1 MSTFHFLR
9 PWWLL
14 ALIPLAALIYF
25 WIRRTREH
33 SAWSTAI
40 SLPLLEVLLDNKSV
54 ATAGRLRTALWLGA
68 LLATIGLAGPAWE
81 KLPQPVEQK
90 NDALVIVLDLSLS
103 MFARDVSPSRLD
115 KARQKI
121 VDALRLRQEGSTGL
135 VAYAGD
141 GHAVVP
147 ITDDRHTIENLLS
160 ALSPAMMPV
169 LGSRPA
175 TGLELAQELFRNAG
189 LVEGRI
195 LVLTDG
201 IKNVSEISDFRNAA
215 FPISIIGIGT
225 ENGGAIPIN
234 RPNEAPRFLTDEM
247 GGRVIARLNE
257 SLLIQAAQQSY
268 GRYSLL
274 TIGDADLRTTLGTS
288 LPTEDATIEVEREF
302 DIWADMGFWLCL
314 PLALLMLAS
323 FHRGLFAA
331 LLLTVMVPETSWAQA
346 DAINRS
352 ANQVAEAP
360 AAVGNPLSR
369 LWQSLWL
376 RPDQQAYR
384 ALQGGDPETAARLFE
399 NSQWRGSARYR
410 SGDFGGAV
418 NDFTKDTSQAST
430 YNQGNAL
437 ARLGRYPEAIERYQQ
452 VLNENPEQ
460 QDAAFN
466 KALLERLLEQQDQQ
480 EQAEQEQQEQQQQQ
494 QSEQSQS
501 SDSDPQQEQ
510 GEEEQEQQQS
520 EQQPEESERQSDEE
534 NARRPRLK
542 KIRRNAMKNRK
553 LWSSGCVECRTIP
566 AACCVANSS
575 TKPSSGC
582 VRVITAIGKMSRFG
596 DAGVHQYPI
605 PLKVLDR
612 LADAERPAAA
622 ASRSGRTESCAFG

>member
-1 MSTFHFLR
+1 MLEPSTFEAIGHFHFLR

-14 ALIPLAALIYF
+14 GLLPLALLIYF
-25 WIRRTREH
+25 WIRRTREQT
-33 SAWSTAI
+33 AWSTAI
-40 SLPLLEVLLDNKSV
+40 SQPLLEVLLDNKSV
-54 ATAGRLRTALWLGA
+54 ATAGRLRATLWLGA
-68 LLATIGLAGPAWE
+68 LIATIGLAGPAWE

-103 MFARDVSPSRLD
+103 MFAQDLSPSRLD

-121 VDALRLRQEGSTGL
+121 VDALRFREEGSTGL

-147 ITDDRHTIENLLS
+147 ITDDRHTIENLLN

-201 IKNVSEISDFRNAA
+201 IKDASEISNFRNAA

-225 ENGGAIPIN
+225 ESGGTIPIN
-234 RPNEAPRFLTDEM
+234 RPKEAPRYLTDEM
-247 GGRVIARLNE
+247 GRRVIARLNE

-274 TIGDADLRTTLGTS
+274 TVGDIDLKTTLGTS
-288 LPTEDATIEVEREF
+288 LPTEDASIEVEREF
-302 DIWADMGFWLCL
+302 DIWMDMGFWLCL

-331 LLLTVMVPETSWAQA
+331 LLLTVMLPEPSWAQ
-346 DAINRS
+346 DS
-352 ANQVAEAP
+352 VDGSVNQVAKAP

-369 LWQSLWL
+369 LWRNLWL

-384 ALQGGDPETAARLFE
+384 ALQDGDPAAAARMFE
-399 NSQWRGSARYR
+399 DTQWRGSARYR
-410 SGDFGGAV
+410 SGDFSGAV
-418 NDFTKDTSQAST
+418 SDFAEDSSARGL

-437 ARLGRYPEAIERYQQ
+437 ARLGRYPEAIERYEQ
-452 VLNENPEQ
+452 VLQENPQ
-460 QDAAFN
+460 QQEAAFN
-466 KALLERLLEQQDQQ
+466 KALVEKLMEQQNQQ
-480 EQAEQEQQEQQQQQ
+480 EQAEQEQQNQQQQQ
-494 QSEQSQS
+494 QSQESQS
-501 SDSDPQQEQ
+501 GDSDEQQEQ
-510 GEEEQEQQQS
+510 DQQESEEQES
-520 EQQPEESERQSDEE
+520 EQQPEESEQQSDEE
-534 NARRPRLK
+534 TPEQSETEEDSAQRDEKQEALEQWLRRVPDDPGGLLRRKFQHETKQRL
-542 KIRRNAMKNRK
+542 RQGDYSNRQDEQV
-553 LWSSGCVECRTIP
+553 W
-566 AACCVANSS
+566 
-575 TKPSSGC
+575 
-582 VRVITAIGKMSRFG
+582 
-596 DAGVHQYPI
+596 
-605 PLKVLDR
+605 
-612 LADAERPAAA
+612 
-622 ASRSGRTESCAFG
+622 

>member
-1 MSTFHFLR
+1 MLEPSTFEAIGHFHFLR

-14 ALIPLAALIYF
+14 GLLPLALLIYF
-25 WIRRTREH
+25 WIRRTREQT
-33 SAWSTAI
+33 AWSTAI
-40 SLPLLEVLLDNKSV
+40 SQPLLEVLLDNKSV
-54 ATAGRLRTALWLGA
+54 ATAGRLRATLWLGA
-68 LLATIGLAGPAWE
+68 LIATIGLAGPAWE

-103 MFARDVSPSRLD
+103 MFAQDLSPSRLD

-121 VDALRLRQEGSTGL
+121 VDALRFREEGSTGL

-147 ITDDRHTIENLLS
+147 ITDDRHTIENLLN

-201 IKNVSEISDFRNAA
+201 IKDASEISNFRNAA

-225 ENGGAIPIN
+225 ESGGTIPIN
-234 RPNEAPRFLTDEM
+234 RPKEAPRYLTDEM
-247 GGRVIARLNE
+247 GRRVIARLNE

-274 TIGDADLRTTLGTS
+274 TVGDIDLKTTLGTS
-288 LPTEDATIEVEREF
+288 LPTEDASIEVEREF
-302 DIWADMGFWLCL
+302 DIWMDMGFWLCL

-331 LLLTVMVPETSWAQA
+331 LLLTVMLPEPSWAQ
-346 DAINRS
+346 DNPVDGS
-352 ANQVAEAP
+352 VNQVAEAP

-369 LWQSLWL
+369 LWRNLWL

-384 ALQGGDPETAARLFE
+384 ALQDGDPAAAARMFE
-399 NSQWRGSARYR
+399 DTQWRGSARYR
-410 SGDFGGAV
+410 SGDFSGAV
-418 NDFTKDTSQAST
+418 SDFAEDSSARGL

-437 ARLGRYPEAIERYQQ
+437 ARLGRYPEAIERYEQ
-452 VLNENPEQ
+452 VLQENPQ
-460 QDAAFN
+460 QQEAAFN
-466 KALLERLLEQQDQQ
+466 KALLEKLMEQQNQQ
-480 EQAEQEQQEQQQQQ
+480 EQAEQEQQNQQQQQ
-494 QSEQSQS
+494 QSQESQS
-501 SDSDPQQEQ
+501 GDSDEQQEQ
-510 GEEEQEQQQS
+510 DQQESEEQES
-520 EQQPEESERQSDEE
+520 EQQPEESEQQSDEE
-534 NARRPRLK
+534 TPEQSETEEDSAQRDEKQEALEQWLRRVPDDPGGLLRRKFQHETKQRL
-542 KIRRNAMKNRK
+542 RQGDYSNRQDEQV
-553 LWSSGCVECRTIP
+553 W
-566 AACCVANSS
+566 
-575 TKPSSGC
+575 
-582 VRVITAIGKMSRFG
+582 
-596 DAGVHQYPI
+596 
-605 PLKVLDR
+605 
-612 LADAERPAAA
+612 
-622 ASRSGRTESCAFG
+622 

>member
-1 MSTFHFLR
+1 MLEPSTFEAIGHFHFLR

-14 ALIPLAALIYF
+14 GLLPLALLIYF
-25 WIRRTREH
+25 WIRRTREQT
-33 SAWSTAI
+33 AWSTAI
-40 SLPLLEVLLDNKSV
+40 SQPLLEVLLDNKSV
-54 ATAGRLRTALWLGA
+54 ATAGRLRATLWLGA
-68 LLATIGLAGPAWE
+68 LIATIGLAGPAWE

-103 MFARDVSPSRLD
+103 MFAQDLSPSRLD

-121 VDALRLRQEGSTGL
+121 VDALRFREEGSTGL

-147 ITDDRHTIENLLS
+147 ITDDRHTIENLLN

-201 IKNVSEISDFRNAA
+201 IKDASEISNFRNAA

-225 ENGGAIPIN
+225 ESGGTIPIN
-234 RPNEAPRFLTDEM
+234 RPKEAPRYLTDEM
-247 GGRVIARLNE
+247 GRRVIARLNE

-274 TIGDADLRTTLGTS
+274 TVGDIDLKTTLGTS
-288 LPTEDATIEVEREF
+288 LPTEDASIEVEREF
-302 DIWADMGFWLCL
+302 DIWIDMGFWLCL

-331 LLLTVMVPETSWAQA
+331 LLLTVMLPEPSWAQ
-346 DAINRS
+346 DNPVGGS
-352 ANQVAEAP
+352 VNQVAEAP

-369 LWQSLWL
+369 LWRNLWL

-384 ALQGGDPETAARLFE
+384 ALQDGDPAAAARMFE
-399 NSQWRGSARYR
+399 DTQWRGSARYR
-410 SGDFGGAV
+410 SGDFSGAV
-418 NDFTKDTSQAST
+418 SDFAEDSSARGL

-437 ARLGRYPEAIERYQQ
+437 ARLGRYPEAIERYEQ
-452 VLNENPEQ
+452 VLQENPQ
-460 QDAAFN
+460 QQEAAFN
-466 KALLERLLEQQDQQ
+466 KALLEKLMEQQNQQ
-480 EQAEQEQQEQQQQQ
+480 EQAEQEQQNQQQQQ
-494 QSEQSQS
+494 QSQESQS
-501 SDSDPQQEQ
+501 GDSDEQQEQ
-510 GEEEQEQQQS
+510 DQQESEEQES
-520 EQQPEESERQSDEE
+520 EQQPEESEQQSDEE
-534 NARRPRLK
+534 TPEQSETEEDSAQRDEKQEALEQWLRRVPDDPGGLLRRKFQHETKQRL
-542 KIRRNAMKNRK
+542 RQGDYSNRQDEQV
-553 LWSSGCVECRTIP
+553 W
-566 AACCVANSS
+566 
-575 TKPSSGC
+575 
-582 VRVITAIGKMSRFG
+582 
-596 DAGVHQYPI
+596 
-605 PLKVLDR
+605 
-612 LADAERPAAA
+612 
-622 ASRSGRTESCAFG
+622 

>member
-1 MSTFHFLR
+1 MLEPSTLEAIGHFHFLR

-14 ALIPLAALIYF
+14 GLLPLALLIYF

-33 SAWSTAI
+33 TAWSAAI
-40 SLPLLEVLLDNKSV
+40 SQPLLEVLLDNKSR
-54 ATAGRLRTALWLGA
+54 ATAGRLRATLWLSA
-68 LLATIGLAGPAWE
+68 LIATIGLAGPAWE

-103 MFARDVSPSRLD
+103 MFAQDLSPSRLD

-121 VDALRLRQEGSTGL
+121 VDALRFREEGSTGL

-147 ITDDRHTIENLLS
+147 ITDDRHTIENLLN

-201 IKNVSEISDFRNAA
+201 IKDASEISNFRNAA

-225 ENGGAIPIN
+225 ESGGTIPIN
-234 RPNEAPRFLTDEM
+234 RPKEAPRYLTDEM
-247 GGRVIARLNE
+247 GRRVIARLNE

-274 TIGDADLRTTLGTS
+274 TVGDIDLKTTLGTS
-288 LPTEDATIEVEREF
+288 LPTEDASIEVEREF
-302 DIWADMGFWLCL
+302 DIWMDMGFWLCL

-331 LLLTVMVPETSWAQA
+331 LLLTVMLPEPSWAQ
-346 DAINRS
+346 DNPVDGS
-352 ANQVAEAP
+352 VNQVAEAP

-369 LWQSLWL
+369 LWRNLWL

-384 ALQGGDPETAARLFE
+384 ALQDGDPAAAARMFE
-399 NSQWRGSARYR
+399 DTQWRGSARYR
-410 SGDFGGAV
+410 SGDFSGAV
-418 NDFTKDTSQAST
+418 SDFAEDSSARGL

-437 ARLGRYPEAIERYQQ
+437 ARLGRYPEAIERYEQ
-452 VLNENPEQ
+452 VLQENPQ
-460 QDAAFN
+460 QQEAAFN
-466 KALLERLLEQQDQQ
+466 KALVEKLMEQQNQQ
-480 EQAEQEQQEQQQQQ
+480 EQAEQEQQNQQQQQ
-494 QSEQSQS
+494 QSQESQS
-501 SDSDPQQEQ
+501 SDSDEQQEQ
-510 GEEEQEQQQS
+510 DQQESEEQES
-520 EQQPEESERQSDEE
+520 EQQPEESEQQSDEE
-534 NARRPRLK
+534 TPEQSETEEDSAQRDEKQEALEQWLRRVPDDPGGLLRRKFQHETKQRL
-542 KIRRNAMKNRK
+542 RQGDYSNRQDEQV
-553 LWSSGCVECRTIP
+553 W
-566 AACCVANSS
+566 
-575 TKPSSGC
+575 
-582 VRVITAIGKMSRFG
+582 
-596 DAGVHQYPI
+596 
-605 PLKVLDR
+605 
-612 LADAERPAAA
+612 
-622 ASRSGRTESCAFG
+622 

>member
-1 MSTFHFLR
+1 MLEPSTFEAIGHFHFLR

-14 ALIPLAALIYF
+14 GLLPLALLIYF
-25 WIRRTREH
+25 WIRRTREQT
-33 SAWSTAI
+33 AWSTAI
-40 SLPLLEVLLDNKSV
+40 SQPLLEVLLDNKSV
-54 ATAGRLRTALWLGA
+54 ATAGRLRATLWLGA
-68 LLATIGLAGPAWE
+68 LIATIGLAGPAWE

-103 MFARDVSPSRLD
+103 MFAQDLSPSRLD

-121 VDALRLRQEGSTGL
+121 VDALRFREEGSTGL

-147 ITDDRHTIENLLS
+147 ITDDRHTIENLLN

-201 IKNVSEISDFRNAA
+201 IKDASEISNFRNAA

-225 ENGGAIPIN
+225 ESGGTIPIN
-234 RPNEAPRFLTDEM
+234 RPKEAPRYLTDEM
-247 GGRVIARLNE
+247 GRRVIARLNE

-302 DIWADMGFWLCL
+302 DVWADMGFWLCL

-331 LLLTVMVPETSWAQA
+331 LLLTVMLPEPSWAQ
-346 DAINRS
+346 DNPVDGS
-352 ANQVAEAP
+352 VNQVAEAP

-369 LWQSLWL
+369 LWRNLWL

-384 ALQGGDPETAARLFE
+384 ALQDGDPAAAARMFE
-399 NSQWRGSARYR
+399 DTQWRGSARYR
-410 SGDFGGAV
+410 SGDFSGAV
-418 NDFTKDTSQAST
+418 SDFAEDSSARGL

-437 ARLGRYPEAIERYQQ
+437 ARLGRYPEAIERYEQ
-452 VLNENPEQ
+452 VLQENPQ
-460 QDAAFN
+460 QQEAAFN
-466 KALLERLLEQQDQQ
+466 KALLEKLMEQQNQQ
-480 EQAEQEQQEQQQQQ
+480 EQAEQEQQNQHHQQ
-494 QSEQSQS
+494 QSQESQS
-501 SDSDPQQEQ
+501 GDSDEQQEQ
-510 GEEEQEQQQS
+510 ANRKRGARS
-520 EQQPEESERQSDEE
+520 EQQPEESEQQSDEE
-534 NARRPRLK
+534 TPSNQRR
-542 KIRRNAMKNRK
+542 RRFRAT
-553 LWSSGCVECRTIP
+553 G
-566 AACCVANSS
+566 
-575 TKPSSGC
+575 
-582 VRVITAIGKMSRFG
+582 
-596 DAGVHQYPI
+596 
-605 PLKVLDR
+605 
-612 LADAERPAAA
+612 
-622 ASRSGRTESCAFG
+622 

>member
-1 MSTFHFLR
+1 MSDSFMLESMSTFHFLR

-14 ALIPLAALIYF
+14 ALIPLALLIYY

-33 SAWSTAI
+33 SAWSAAI

-331 LLLTVMVPETSWAQA
+331 LLLTVMAPETSWAQA

-360 AAVGNPLSR
+360 AQVGNPLTR

-418 NDFTKDTSQAST
+418 NDFTKDTSQAGT

-534 NARRPRLK
+534 NAQETE
-542 KIRRNAMKNRK
+542 A
-553 LWSSGCVECRTIP
+553 EEDT
-566 AACCVANSS
+566 
-575 TKPSSGC
+575 
-582 VRVITAIGKMSRFG
+582 
-596 DAGVHQYPI
+596 
-605 PLKVLDR
+605 
-612 LADAERPAAA
+612 AERDEKEEALEQWLRRVPDDPGGLLRRKFQHETKQRLRQGDY
-622 ASRSGRTESCAFG
+622 SNRQDEQVW

>member
-1 MSTFHFLR
+1 M
-9 PWWLL
+9 
-14 ALIPLAALIYF
+14 I
-25 WIRRTREH
+25 
-33 SAWSTAI
+33 
-40 SLPLLEVLLDNKSV
+40 
-54 ATAGRLRTALWLGA
+54 
-68 LLATIGLAGPAWE
+68 ATIGLAGPAWE

-103 MFARDVSPSRLD
+103 MFAQDLSPSRLD

-121 VDALRLRQEGSTGL
+121 VDALRFREEGSTGL

-147 ITDDRHTIENLLS
+147 ITDDRHTIENLLN

-201 IKNVSEISDFRNAA
+201 IKDASEISNFRNAA

-225 ENGGAIPIN
+225 ESGGTIPIN

-268 GRYSLL
+268 GRYSLF
-274 TIGDADLRTTLGTS
+274 TVGDIDLKTTLGTS

-302 DIWADMGFWLCL
+302 DIWMDMGFWLCL

-331 LLLTVMVPETSWAQA
+331 LLLTVMLPEPSWAQ
-346 DAINRS
+346 DNPVDGS
-352 ANQVAEAP
+352 VNQVAEAP

-369 LWQSLWL
+369 LWRNLWL

-410 SGDFGGAV
+410 SGDFSGAV
-418 NDFTKDTSQAST
+418 NDFAEDSSARGL
-430 YNQGNAL
+430 YNQGNATRPLGSLSRGHRTLRTSIAGKPSAAGSGLQQGL
-437 ARLGRYPEAIERYQQ
+437 AGKTAGTAKPAGTSRARTTGPAPTATKPSNPKAAIPMSSKSKTNR
-452 VLNENPEQ
+452 
-460 QDAAFN
+460 
-466 KALLERLLEQQDQQ
+466 KAR
-480 EQAEQEQQEQQQQQ
+480 
-494 QSEQSQS
+494 SKNRS
-501 SDSDPQQEQ
+501 SSLKSRNNSPM
-510 GEEEQEQQQS
+510 
-520 EQQPEESERQSDEE
+520 RK
-534 NARRPRLK
+534 PRSNQKLK
-542 KIRRNAMKNRK
+542 KIPRNGMRNRRRWN
-553 LWSSGCVECRTIP
+553 SGCVECRTIP
-566 AACCVANSS
+566 VACCDANSS
-575 TKPSSGC
+575 TKPNSGY
-582 VRVITAIGKMSRFG
+582 VKVTTATGKMSRSG
-596 DAGVHQYPI
+596 DAGVRQYAIHQ
-605 PLKVLDR
+605 KALDR
-612 LADAERPAAA
+612 LADTQCIVAACN
-622 ASRSGRTESCAFG
+622 RSGRAKEQRYRLTLLTNWTRCSLSCETWARAKAKPLTCQL

>member
-1 MSTFHFLR
+1 MLEPSTFEAIGHFHFLR

-14 ALIPLAALIYF
+14 GLLPLALLIYF
-25 WIRRTREH
+25 WIRRTREQT
-33 SAWSTAI
+33 AWSTAI
-40 SLPLLEVLLDNKSV
+40 SQPLLEVLLDNKSV
-54 ATAGRLRTALWLGA
+54 ATAGRLRATLWLGA
-68 LLATIGLAGPAWE
+68 LIATIGLAGPAWE

-103 MFARDVSPSRLD
+103 MFAQDLSPSRLD

-121 VDALRLRQEGSTGL
+121 VDALRFREEGSTGL

-147 ITDDRHTIENLLS
+147 ITDDRHTIENLLN

-201 IKNVSEISDFRNAA
+201 IKDASEISNFRNAA

-225 ENGGAIPIN
+225 ESGGTIPIN
-234 RPNEAPRFLTDEM
+234 QPKEAPRYLTDEM
-247 GGRVIARLNE
+247 GRRVIARLNE

-274 TIGDADLRTTLGTS
+274 TVGDIDLKTTLGTS
-288 LPTEDATIEVEREF
+288 LPTEDASIEVEREF
-302 DIWADMGFWLCL
+302 DIWMDMGFWLCL

-331 LLLTVMVPETSWAQA
+331 LLLTVMLPEPSWAQ
-346 DAINRS
+346 DNPVDGS
-352 ANQVAEAP
+352 VNQVAEAP

-369 LWQSLWL
+369 LWRNLWL

-384 ALQGGDPETAARLFE
+384 ALQDGDPAAAARMFE
-399 NSQWRGSARYR
+399 DTQWRGSARYR
-410 SGDFGGAV
+410 SGDFSGAV
-418 NDFTKDTSQAST
+418 SDFAEDSSARGL

-437 ARLGRYPEAIERYQQ
+437 ARLGRYPEAIERYEQ
-452 VLNENPEQ
+452 VLQENPQ
-460 QDAAFN
+460 QQEAAFN
-466 KALLERLLEQQDQQ
+466 KALLEKLMEQQNQQ
-480 EQAEQEQQEQQQQQ
+480 EQAEQEQQNQHQQQ
-494 QSEQSQS
+494 QSQESQS
-501 SDSDPQQEQ
+501 GDSDEQQEQ
-510 GEEEQEQQQS
+510 DQQESEEQES
-520 EQQPEESERQSDEE
+520 EQQPEESEQQSDEE
-534 NARRPRLK
+534 TPEQSETEEDSAQRDEKQEALEQWLRRVPDDPGGLLRRKFQHETKQRL
-542 KIRRNAMKNRK
+542 RQGDYSNRQDEQV
-553 LWSSGCVECRTIP
+553 W
-566 AACCVANSS
+566 
-575 TKPSSGC
+575 
-582 VRVITAIGKMSRFG
+582 
-596 DAGVHQYPI
+596 
-605 PLKVLDR
+605 
-612 LADAERPAAA
+612 
-622 ASRSGRTESCAFG
+622 

>member
-1 MSTFHFLR
+1 MLEPSTFEAIGHFHFLR

-14 ALIPLAALIYF
+14 GLLPLALLIYF
-25 WIRRTREH
+25 WIRRTREQT
-33 SAWSTAI
+33 AWSTAI
-40 SLPLLEVLLDNKSV
+40 SQPLLEVLLDNKSV
-54 ATAGRLRTALWLGA
+54 ATAGRLRATLWLGA
-68 LLATIGLAGPAWE
+68 LIATIGLAGPAWE

-103 MFARDVSPSRLD
+103 MFAQDLSPSRLD

-121 VDALRLRQEGSTGL
+121 VDALRFREEGSTGL

-147 ITDDRHTIENLLS
+147 ITDDRHTIENLLN

-201 IKNVSEISDFRNAA
+201 IKDASEISNFRNAA

-225 ENGGAIPIN
+225 ESGGTIPIN
-234 RPNEAPRFLTDEM
+234 RPKEAPRYLTDEM
-247 GGRVIARLNE
+247 GRRVIARLNE

-274 TIGDADLRTTLGTS
+274 TVGDIDLKTTLGTS
-288 LPTEDATIEVEREF
+288 LPTEDASIEVEREF
-302 DIWADMGFWLCL
+302 DIWMDMGFWLCL

-331 LLLTVMVPETSWAQA
+331 LLLTVMLPEPSWAQ
-346 DAINRS
+346 DNPVDGS
-352 ANQVAEAP
+352 MNQVAEAP

-369 LWQSLWL
+369 LWRNLWL

-384 ALQGGDPETAARLFE
+384 ALQDGDPAAAARMFE
-399 NSQWRGSARYR
+399 DTQWRGSARYR
-410 SGDFGGAV
+410 SGDFSGAV
-418 NDFTKDTSQAST
+418 SDFAEDSSARGL

-437 ARLGRYPEAIERYQQ
+437 ARLGRYPEAIERYEQ
-452 VLNENPEQ
+452 VLQENPQ
-460 QDAAFN
+460 QQEAAFN
-466 KALLERLLEQQDQQ
+466 KALLEKLMEQQNQQ
-480 EQAEQEQQEQQQQQ
+480 EQAEQEQQNQHQQQ
-494 QSEQSQS
+494 QSQESQS
-501 SDSDPQQEQ
+501 GDSDEQQEQ
-510 GEEEQEQQQS
+510 DQQESEEQES
-520 EQQPEESERQSDEE
+520 EQQPEESEQQSDEE
-534 NARRPRLK
+534 TPEQSETEEDSAQRDEKQEALEQWLRRVPDDPGGLLRRKFQHETKQRL
-542 KIRRNAMKNRK
+542 RQGDYSNRQDEQV
-553 LWSSGCVECRTIP
+553 W
-566 AACCVANSS
+566 
-575 TKPSSGC
+575 
-582 VRVITAIGKMSRFG
+582 
-596 DAGVHQYPI
+596 
-605 PLKVLDR
+605 
-612 LADAERPAAA
+612 
-622 ASRSGRTESCAFG
+622 

>member
-1 MSTFHFLR
+1 MLEPSTFEAIGHFHFLR

-14 ALIPLAALIYF
+14 GLLPLALLIYF
-25 WIRRTREH
+25 WIRRTREQT
-33 SAWSTAI
+33 AWSTAI
-40 SLPLLEVLLDNKSV
+40 SQPLLEVLLDNKSV
-54 ATAGRLRTALWLGA
+54 ATAGRLRATLWLGA
-68 LLATIGLAGPAWE
+68 LIATIGLAGPAWE

-103 MFARDVSPSRLD
+103 MFAQDLSPSRLD

-121 VDALRLRQEGSTGL
+121 VDALRFREEGSTGL

-147 ITDDRHTIENLLS
+147 ITDDRHTIENLLN

-201 IKNVSEISDFRNAA
+201 IKDASEISNFRNAA

-225 ENGGAIPIN
+225 ESGGTIPIN
-234 RPNEAPRFLTDEM
+234 RPKDAPRYLTDEM
-247 GGRVIARLNE
+247 GRRVIARLNE

-274 TIGDADLRTTLGTS
+274 TVGDIDLKTTLGTS
-288 LPTEDATIEVEREF
+288 LPTEDASIEVEREF
-302 DIWADMGFWLCL
+302 DIWMDMGFWLCL

-331 LLLTVMVPETSWAQA
+331 LLLTVMLPEPSWAQ
-346 DAINRS
+346 DNPVDGS
-352 ANQVAEAP
+352 VNQVAEAP

-369 LWQSLWL
+369 LWRNLWL

-384 ALQGGDPETAARLFE
+384 ALQDGDPAAAARMFE
-399 NSQWRGSARYR
+399 DTQWRGSARYR
-410 SGDFGGAV
+410 SGDFSGAV
-418 NDFTKDTSQAST
+418 SDFAEDSSARGL

-437 ARLGRYPEAIERYQQ
+437 ARLGRYPEAIERYEQ
-452 VLNENPEQ
+452 VLQENPQ
-460 QDAAFN
+460 QQEAAFN
-466 KALLERLLEQQDQQ
+466 KALLEKLMEQQNQQ
-480 EQAEQEQQEQQQQQ
+480 EQAEQEQQNQQQQQ
-494 QSEQSQS
+494 QSQESQS
-501 SDSDPQQEQ
+501 GDSDEQQEQ
-510 GEEEQEQQQS
+510 DQQESEEQES
-520 EQQPEESERQSDEE
+520 EQQPEESEQQSDEE
-534 NARRPRLK
+534 TPEQSETEEDSAQRDEKQEALEQWLRRVPDDPGGLLRRKFQHETKQRL
-542 KIRRNAMKNRK
+542 RQGDYSNRQDEQV
-553 LWSSGCVECRTIP
+553 W
-566 AACCVANSS
+566 
-575 TKPSSGC
+575 
-582 VRVITAIGKMSRFG
+582 
-596 DAGVHQYPI
+596 
-605 PLKVLDR
+605 
-612 LADAERPAAA
+612 
-622 ASRSGRTESCAFG
+622 

>member
-1 MSTFHFLR
+1 MLEPSTFEAIGHFHFLR

-14 ALIPLAALIYF
+14 GLLPLALLIYF
-25 WIRRTREH
+25 WIRRTREQT
-33 SAWSTAI
+33 AWSTAI
-40 SLPLLEVLLDNKSV
+40 SQPLLEVLLDNKSV
-54 ATAGRLRTALWLGA
+54 ATAGRLRATLWLGA
-68 LLATIGLAGPAWE
+68 LIATIGLAGPAWE

-103 MFARDVSPSRLD
+103 MFAQDLSPSRLD

-121 VDALRLRQEGSTGL
+121 VDALRFREEGSTGL

-147 ITDDRHTIENLLS
+147 ITDDRHTIENLLN

-201 IKNVSEISDFRNAA
+201 IKDASEISNFRNAA

-225 ENGGAIPIN
+225 ESGGTIPIN
-234 RPNEAPRFLTDEM
+234 RPKEAPRYLTDEM
-247 GGRVIARLNE
+247 GRRVIARLNE

-274 TIGDADLRTTLGTS
+274 TVGDIDLKTTLGTS
-288 LPTEDATIEVEREF
+288 LPTEDASIEVEREF
-302 DIWADMGFWLCL
+302 DIWMDMGFWLCL

-331 LLLTVMVPETSWAQA
+331 LLLTVMLPEPSWAQ
-346 DAINRS
+346 DNPVDGS
-352 ANQVAEAP
+352 VNQVAEAP

-369 LWQSLWL
+369 LWRNLWL

-384 ALQGGDPETAARLFE
+384 ALQDGDPAAAARMFE
-399 NSQWRGSARYR
+399 DTQWRGSARYR
-410 SGDFGGAV
+410 SGDFSGAV
-418 NDFTKDTSQAST
+418 SDFAEDSSARGL

-437 ARLGRYPEAIERYQQ
+437 ARLGRYPEAIERYEQ
-452 VLNENPEQ
+452 VLQENPQ
-460 QDAAFN
+460 QQEAAFN
-466 KALLERLLEQQDQQ
+466 KALVEKLMEQQNQQ
-480 EQAEQEQQEQQQQQ
+480 EQAEQEQQNQQQQQ
-494 QSEQSQS
+494 QSQESQS
-501 SDSDPQQEQ
+501 GDSDEQQEQ
-510 GEEEQEQQQS
+510 DQQESEEQES
-520 EQQPEESERQSDEE
+520 EQQPEESEQQSDEE
-534 NARRPRLK
+534 TPEQSETEEDSAQRDEKQEALEQWLRRVPDDPGGLLRRKFQHETKQRL
-542 KIRRNAMKNRK
+542 RQGDYSNRQDEQV
-553 LWSSGCVECRTIP
+553 W
-566 AACCVANSS
+566 
-575 TKPSSGC
+575 
-582 VRVITAIGKMSRFG
+582 
-596 DAGVHQYPI
+596 
-605 PLKVLDR
+605 
-612 LADAERPAAA
+612 
-622 ASRSGRTESCAFG
+622 

>member
-1 MSTFHFLR
+1 MLEPSTFEAIGHFHFLR

-14 ALIPLAALIYF
+14 GLLPLALLIYF
-25 WIRRTREH
+25 WIRRTREQT
-33 SAWSTAI
+33 AWSTAI
-40 SLPLLEVLLDNKSV
+40 SQPLLEVLLDNKSV
-54 ATAGRLRTALWLGA
+54 ATAGRLRATLWLGA
-68 LLATIGLAGPAWE
+68 LIATIGLAGPAWE

-103 MFARDVSPSRLD
+103 MFAQDLSPSRLD

-121 VDALRLRQEGSTGL
+121 VDALRFREEGSTGL

-147 ITDDRHTIENLLS
+147 ITDDRHTIENLLN

-201 IKNVSEISDFRNAA
+201 IKDASEISNFRNAA

-225 ENGGAIPIN
+225 ESGGTIPIN
-234 RPNEAPRFLTDEM
+234 RPKEAPRYLTDEM
-247 GGRVIARLNE
+247 GRRVIARLNE

-274 TIGDADLRTTLGTS
+274 TVGDIDLKATLGSS
-288 LPTEDATIEVEREF
+288 LPTEDASIEVEREF
-302 DIWADMGFWLCL
+302 VIWMDMGFWLCL

-331 LLLTVMVPETSWAQA
+331 LLLTVMLPEPSWAQ
-346 DAINRS
+346 DNPVDGS
-352 ANQVAEAP
+352 MNQVAEAP

-369 LWQSLWL
+369 LWRNLWL

-384 ALQGGDPETAARLFE
+384 ALQDGDPAAAARMFE
-399 NSQWRGSARYR
+399 DTQWRGSARYR
-410 SGDFGGAV
+410 SGDFSGAV
-418 NDFTKDTSQAST
+418 SDFAEDSSARGL

-437 ARLGRYPEAIERYQQ
+437 ARLGRYPEAIERYEQ
-452 VLNENPEQ
+452 VLQENPQ
-460 QDAAFN
+460 QQEAAFN
-466 KALLERLLEQQDQQ
+466 KALLEKLMEQQNQQ
-480 EQAEQEQQEQQQQQ
+480 EQAEQEQQNQQQQQ
-494 QSEQSQS
+494 QSQESQS
-501 SDSDPQQEQ
+501 GDSDEQQEQ
-510 GEEEQEQQQS
+510 DQQESEEQES
-520 EQQPEESERQSDEE
+520 EQQPEESEQQSDEE
-534 NARRPRLK
+534 TPEQSETEEDSAQRDEKQEALEQWLRRVPDDPGGLLRRKFQHETKQRL
-542 KIRRNAMKNRK
+542 RQGDYSNRQDEQV
-553 LWSSGCVECRTIP
+553 W
-566 AACCVANSS
+566 
-575 TKPSSGC
+575 
-582 VRVITAIGKMSRFG
+582 
-596 DAGVHQYPI
+596 
-605 PLKVLDR
+605 
-612 LADAERPAAA
+612 
-622 ASRSGRTESCAFG
+622 